1 MNNLSSSYSNLGRYE
16 EALVLAEETLEFQRL
31 VLPENHE
38 EIGTC
43 LLCISCN
50 LHSLGDSRR
59 ALEMAQKALRVY
71 QATLQPSHPF
81 VKRAQQQFSILRQ
94 LVLLSDICRS

>member
-1 MNNLSSSYSNLGRYE
+1 MMNLSSSFSNLGRHK

-43 LLCISCN
+43 LLNISSN
-50 LHSLGDSRR
+50 LQNLGDSRR

-81 VKRAQQQFSILRQ
+81 VKRAQQQLRQ
-94 LVLLSDICRS
+94 LELLSDIRRS